1 MDLKPTSG
9 LPPRAKNHGCH
20 GHTDDTHGVPFTSH
34 WSETGLVVSGVLATS
49 IRSTLSV
56 RIKREATSAARLG
69 SDWLSRTRISTGW
82 LFPLMVSPL
91 VSALRIPPTT
101 KPSASP
107 KPASGPVCG
116 LT

>member
-1 MDLKPTSG
+1 MSG

-20 GHTDDTHGVPFTSH
+20 GHTDDTHGVPLTSH

-49 IRSTLSV
+49 IRSTLSE
-56 RIKREATSAARLG
+56 RISREATSAARLG
-69 SDWLSRTRISTGW
+69 SDWLSRTTISTGT
-82 LFPLMVSPL
+82 FCPLIERL
-91 VSALRIPPTT
+91 GTALRMPPSTNA
-101 KPSASP
+101 SVSP